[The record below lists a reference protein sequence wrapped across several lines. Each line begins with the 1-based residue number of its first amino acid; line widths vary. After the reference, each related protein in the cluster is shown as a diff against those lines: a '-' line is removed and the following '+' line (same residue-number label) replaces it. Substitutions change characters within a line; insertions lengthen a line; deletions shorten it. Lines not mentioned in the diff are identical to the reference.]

1 MTSCFDCVLQEQE
14 FAKKIKG
21 NNNPNLKKAEEI
33 TNQEGLELEGRI
45 KSCQERKNKLG
56 RVVNTKAQSMFEH
69 EEKQVCIKCIQIYL
83 FIIATY
89 YSYKNIISIIFL
101 QKKSVENFM

>member
-1 MTSCFDCVLQEQE
+1 MFYELTTSYFDCVLQEQE

-21 NNNPNLKKAEEI
+21 NNNPNLKKAEEM

-69 EEKQVCIKCIQIYL
+69 EEKQVCIKCK
-83 FIIATY
+83 FILLQL
-89 YSYKNIISIIFL
+89 YKHNFNYFFA
-101 QKKSVENFM
+101 KKSN